1 MKEQQYSSFH
11 DRKLKQMHQK
21 TDGSILLLGGWSR
34 NKQQPLVL
42 MNILELKAVYLAQL
56 SPRCTKTSFFMF
68 KWKIWLVS
76 RT

>member
-34 NKQQPLVL
+34 NKQQPIV
-42 MNILELKAVYLAQL
+42 
-56 SPRCTKTSFFMF
+56 
-68 KWKIWLVS
+68 
-76 RT
+76 